1 MLWCAL
7 TTPFHPYFLRKRYLS
22 VALALGSPPVV
33 VNNYPALRCSDF
45 PHGRNQSSTLPYS
58 SLTLLFYKK
67 TSHISSTIF
76 RESENFL
83 CWKKESTSIFPPYV
97 LNIRNTYQQFQA
109 SSVFKI
115 SSQTI
120 CLWDSFKISCRIC
133 GNSLLQQGTSRTK
146 AVRFVR
152 KTVWMFVHELAA

>member
-109 SSVFKI
+109 SSVFKPHMRKQSAGTRHKPDKG
-115 SSQTI
+115 SSF
-120 CLWDSFKISCRIC
+120 CSEDSVNVC
-133 GNSLLQQGTSRTK
+133 
-146 AVRFVR
+146 A
-152 KTVWMFVHELAA
+152 